1 MNILVITLRKV
12 WNIIDKLNTQVKTL
26 IIMILGILFMMF
38 YTKMLNDSII
48 SDYLEK
54 LEKIDQRADQYTI
67 EIAPKIQQCIDAI
80 QRDDQNCENVLLLN
94 YHNSKKS
101 LQGIRYLYL
110 NCIIESQKGIHTDQV
125 KQYWSDLEYMYYQD
139 ELSKIHNQ
147 GCFKIENIDSVRNH
161 FPKIYRLLLISDAK
175 SAVFYSIEGIESPI
189 GMIVVL
195 YKEPRKFNS
204 NSYNNYTLSQIQ
216 KLSTLLDYPNLKNND

>member
-1 MNILVITLRKV
+1 
-12 WNIIDKLNTQVKTL
+12 
-26 IIMILGILFMMF
+26 
-38 YTKMLNDSII
+38 
-48 SDYLEK
+48 
-54 LEKIDQRADQYTI
+54 
-67 EIAPKIQQCIDAI
+67 
-80 QRDDQNCENVLLLN
+80 
-94 YHNSKKS
+94 
-101 LQGIRYLYL
+101 
-110 NCIIESQKGIHTDQV
+110 
-125 KQYWSDLEYMYYQD
+125 MYYQD

-195 YKEPRKFNS
+195 YKEPRKFNG

-216 KLSTLLDYPNLKNND
+216 KLSTLLDYPNLKNDD